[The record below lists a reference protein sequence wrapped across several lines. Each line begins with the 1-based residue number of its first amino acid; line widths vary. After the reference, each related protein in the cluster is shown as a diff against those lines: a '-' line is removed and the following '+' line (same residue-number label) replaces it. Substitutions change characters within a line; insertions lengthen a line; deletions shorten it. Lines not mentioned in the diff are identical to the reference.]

1 MSYPLIG
8 GRLREGTSGVD
19 RPQAAFE
26 CWGIGPREGDWSDL
40 CLDVIV
46 RRRATSDRRMVTAAK
61 YVYSTWQFHSQPGEK
76 HGEALY
82 RNRSASQRVHLLP
95 AIRKRQKLLKP
106 VAAGRSAALCE
117 EVAGQRRTGDG
128 TAFCHVPNSY
138 ALTNLNRAS
147 LFHSCLT
154 FYIGRHRAGL

>member
-1 MSYPLIG
+1 MSYPRIG

-19 RPQAAFE
+19 RSQAALL
-26 CWGIGPREGDWSDL
+26 CWGIGPRKGDWSDL

-46 RRRATSDRRMVTAAK
+46 RRSATSDRRMVTAAK

-82 RNRSASQRVHLLP
+82 RNRSASQRVHVLP
-95 AIRKRQKLLKP
+95 AVGKRQKLLKP

-117 EVAGQRRTGDG
+117 EIAGPTTSWQWRSQATRGSSTTLWRRKW
-128 TAFCHVPNSY
+128 
-138 ALTNLNRAS
+138 RAWWWS
-147 LFHSCLT
+147 IRISFESSAA
-154 FYIGRHRAGL
+154 R